1 MSKIV
6 EGLYYTN
13 HHDWVKVE
21 GDKAYIGATDYAQ
34 HALGDIVYVELPEVD
49 DEFGVEES
57 YGVIESVKAAT
68 DVYMPVNGK
77 IVEINEE
84 LEDAPE
90 SINEDPYGKWL
101 VVVEMSDKS
110 DLDNLMDAS
119 AYEAFCSKEG

>member
-13 HHDWVKVE
+13 HHDWVRVE

-49 DEFGVEES
+49 DEFDVEET

-68 DVYMPVNGK
+68 DVYMPVAGK
-77 IVEINEE
+77 IVEINED

-101 VVVEMSDKS
+101 VAVEMSDKS
-110 DLDNLMDAS
+110 ELDNLMSAS
-119 AYEAFCSKEG
+119 AYEEFCSKED

>member
-6 EGLYYTN
+6 EGLYYTE
-13 HHDWVKVE
+13 HHDWVRVE

-68 DVYMPVNGK
+68 DVYMPVAGK

-101 VVVEMSDKS
+101 VAVEMSDKS
-110 DLDNLMDAS
+110 EIEKLMDAS
-119 AYEAFCSKEG
+119 AYEAFCSKED

>member
-6 EGLYYTN
+6 EGLYYTE
-13 HHDWVKVE
+13 HHDWVRVE

-34 HALGDIVYVELPEVD
+34 HALGDIVYVELPEVG

-68 DVYMPVNGK
+68 DVYMPLAGK

-101 VVVEMSDKS
+101 VAVEISDKS
-110 DLDNLMDAS
+110 EIENLMDAS
-119 AYEAFCSKEG
+119 AYEKFCSKED